1 MRATLFFLLVAL
13 LLSGCTDPE
22 ESRLEQEH
30 QAYVQKLIPPGK
42 DAAAR
47 HFIEL
52 IRLGDIGHAQE
63 MAGPPLQGE
72 DALGALRNLHNAI
85 NQGEL
90 LQAAP
95 IGYQK
100 RKVTY
105 NEEEIHLDDFTYELH
120 FNGRWYYAEV
130 VLDSS
135 PSSNAVLGFEIT
147 WFNDFESMAAFNRF
161 TFTGRSW
168 RDWSALFLSILIP
181 IFIIATTA
189 ICAFSP
195 VGRKWLW
202 IVFILIGIVQ
212 FRYDWTHALVNVKPL
227 SLLLLGA
234 GYQRENIYSPLILQW
249 AIPVGAFIFLIC
261 RRKLIEARTR
271 EARKPP
277 KKRLSGRAI

>member
-1 MRATLFFLLVAL
+1 MRAILYFPLVAL
-13 LLSGCTDPE
+13 LLSGCSQPE

-52 IRLGDIGHAQE
+52 IRLGEIGHAQQ

-72 DALGALRNLHNAI
+72 DAIPALRRLHDI
-85 NQGEL
+85 ISQGEL
-90 LQAAP
+90 LQVEP

-100 RKVTY
+100 KVITY
-105 NEEEIHLDDFTYELH
+105 AQEEIHLDDFTYQLH

-130 VLDSS
+130 VLNSS
-135 PSSNAVLGFEIT
+135 PNSNAVLGFQIT

-161 TFTGRSW
+161 TFAGRSW
-168 RDWSALFLSILIP
+168 RDWSALLLSILIP

-189 ICAFSP
+189 ICAFSS

-212 FRYDWTHALVNVKPL
+212 FRYDWTHALVDVKPL
-227 SLLLLGA
+227 SLLLLGT

-261 RRKLIEARTR
+261 RRKLIEARTW

-277 KKRLSGRAI
+277 KKWPSGRAI